1 MKKISCIAIDDEPLA
16 LLVINRFCKR
26 MGGLELTT
34 FSEPLAG
41 LQEITR
47 CKPDLVFLDIE
58 MNSLSGLDI
67 AHALP
72 PESCLIF
79 TTAHAQYALNGF
91 DLNAVDF
98 LHKPFAYERFEK
110 AVAKALLLIEARRNR
125 LSENIVIKQEY
136 SNITLPISDI
146 LYIEAMENYTKIFRT
161 SGKYLLTHT
170 NLKNIGKMLPEGA
183 FLRVHRS
190 YIVPVSKIERFSKR
204 EITLSGSPVTIP
216 VGRQYAE
223 QVYAMLRKK
232 NPPSCSTT
240 GGF

>member
-1 MKKISCIAIDDEPLA
+1 MMRKISCIAIDDEPIA

-26 MGGLELTT
+26 IGGLELTT

-41 LQEITR
+41 LREIAR

-67 AHALP
+67 AHVLP

-79 TTAHAQYALNGF
+79 TTAHARYALDGF

-110 AVAKALLLIEARRNR
+110 AVGKALLLIEARRNR
-125 LSENIVIKQEY
+125 LPENIVIKQEY
-136 SNITLPISDI
+136 SNISLPTSDI

-161 SGKYLLTHT
+161 SGKYILTHT
-170 NLKNIGKMLPEGA
+170 SLKNIGKMLPEGT
-183 FLRVHRS
+183 FLRIHRS
-190 YIVPVSKIERFSKR
+190 YIVPVGKIERFSKR
-204 EITLSGSPVTIP
+204 EITLIGWPETIP
-216 VGRQYAE
+216 VGRQYAVH
-223 QVYAMLRKK
+223 VYAVLREGK
-232 NPPSCSTT
+232 
-240 GGF
+240 G

>member
-67 AHALP
+67 AHVLP

-79 TTAHAQYALNGF
+79 TTAHARYALNGF

-110 AVAKALLLIEARRNR
+110 AVEKALLFIEARRNK
-125 LSENIVIKQEY
+125 LPENIIIKQEY
-136 SNITLPISDI
+136 NNISVPTCDI

-161 SGKYLLTHT
+161 NGKYVLTHT
-170 NLKNIGKMLPEGA
+170 NLKSIGQLLPEGA
-183 FLRVHRS
+183 FLRTHRS
-190 YIVPVSKIERFSKR
+190 YIVSVGKIERFSKR
-204 EITLSGSPVTIP
+204 EIVLSGCGTIIP
-216 VGRQYAE
+216 IGRQYAE
-223 QVYAMLRKK
+223 NVYRVLTEK
-232 NPPSCSTT
+232 
-240 GGF
+240 GG